1 MAVKPTTPEPRKP
14 NQVQQ
19 RSGDQRS
26 GFTLVEVMIAA
37 VLMVIAAIG
46 SMAMFNYGISQNNNS
61 RDKQEQQTAISE
73 DLATIQVLNDRY
85 SCSDP
90 EACAIESSDPG
101 EDGYYAAGPAPS
113 TVFNDACL
121 DGSLL
126 DNLITTLES
135 TPTPNAFS
143 SLGISRM
150 VARAPDP
157 DARYLRYTV
166 TWRGS
171 DGARLRQI
179 NLVPTVA
186 GWCP

>member
-1 MAVKPTTPEPRKP
+1 MAALRATAKPRRT
-14 NQVQQ
+14 
-19 RSGDQRS
+19 

-46 SMAMFNYGISQNNNS
+46 SMAMFNYSISQNSSS
-61 RDKQEQQTAISE
+61 RGKQEQQSAISE
-73 DLATIQVLNDRY
+73 DLANIQVLNDRY
-85 SCSDP
+85 GCSDP
-90 EACAIESSDPG
+90 EACAIESADPG
-101 EDGYYAAGPAPS
+101 EDSYYASGTEPS
-113 TVFNDACL
+113 TTFNEACL

-126 DNLITTLES
+126 DALITTLES
-135 TPTPNAFS
+135 TPTPAAFGT
-143 SLGISRM
+143 LGINRS
-150 VARAPDP
+150 VARTLNS

-179 NLVPTVA
+179 TLVPTVA